1 MELSVSRDNSN
12 SWEPRIIAF
21 CCMYCAYAAA
31 DAAGSMRL
39 TYPANVHIVLVP
51 CSGRVDELFIL
62 DAFEKGADA
71 VYVAGC
77 EEGSCHFVSG
87 NLRAKKRI
95 NYLKGLLEEIG
106 IESERLEMFH
116 ISASQG
122 GLFAKVAKEMTEKI
136 RSIGAIKWNK
146 G

>member
-1 MELSVSRDNSN
+1 VEFSN
-12 SWEPRIIAF
+12 WEKEPSNEPVIVAF

-39 TYPANVHIVLVP
+39 TYPPNVHVILVT
-51 CSGRVDELFIL
+51 CSGRVDEIFIIQ
-62 DAFEKGADA
+62 AFENGADG

-87 NLRAKKRI
+87 NFRAKKRVGAVKKI
-95 NYLKGLLEEIG
+95 LSEIG
-106 IESERLEMFH
+106 LESERVEMFN

-122 GLFAKVAKEMTEKI
+122 GLFAKVAREMTERI
-136 RSIGAIKWNK
+136 RSLGIIGWNK
-146 G
+146 S

>member
-1 MELSVSRDNSN
+1 VEFPN
-12 SWEPRIIAF
+12 WKKEPSDEPLILAF

-39 TYPANVHIVLVP
+39 TYPANVHVILVP

-62 DAFEKGADA
+62 QAFENGADG

-77 EEGSCHFVSG
+77 EEGSCHFVNG
-87 NLRAKKRI
+87 NLRAKKRVGAV
-95 NYLKGLLEEIG
+95 KKLLSEIG
-106 IESERLEMFH
+106 LEPERVEMFH

-122 GLFAKVAKEMTEKI
+122 GLFAKVARDMTERI
-136 RSIGAIKWNK
+136 RSLGIIGWNK
-146 G
+146 S